1 MLELYNTYKKY
12 PNICT
17 DSRNIKKNSI
27 FFALKG
33 ENFNGNKF
41 AKEAIANGCK
51 LAVIDDKEYHNKNTL
66 LVENV
71 LKCLQDL
78 ASFHRRKLNIPIIGV
93 TGTNGKTTTKELI
106 YNVLSQRY
114 NTYYTK
120 GNLNNQIGVPLS
132 ILEITES
139 HEIAIIEMGASQI
152 NEIDNLCKIA
162 QPTLGLI
169 TNIGIAHMEGFK
181 DNEGVIKAK
190 TELYNF
196 IKENKGVVFVN
207 SSDKLLKEKSNNITR
222 ITYGNHLNSQ
232 YKTSIIKKFP
242 FISIEAEE
250 KSISSNLVGD
260 FQHDNI
266 STACCIGNYFNIPI
280 EKIKKGVE
288 SYIPKNNRTEI
299 VKTKRNYII
308 LDAYNANPSS
318 MNSMI
323 DSFSQYKSENKLCII
338 GDMLELAEYSKKE
351 HNSIINKIQELGI
364 PVIYIGK
371 EFCKYTSEN
380 AFENISF
387 FQKNIEQFELK
398 DRTILIKGSRS
409 LRLERLIEHL

>member
-66 LVENV
+66 LVNDV
-71 LKCLQDL
+71 LECLQEL
-78 ASFHRRKLNIPIIGV
+78 ASFHRKNLNIPIIGV

-106 YNVLSQRY
+106 YSVLSQSY

-152 NEIDNLCKIA
+152 NEIDNLCEIA

-181 DNEGVIKAK
+181 DNKGVIKAK

-196 IKENKGVVFVN
+196 IKENKGIVFVN

-222 ITYGNHLNSQ
+222 ITYGNHLNAQ

-242 FISIEAEE
+242 FISIESE
-250 KSISSNLVGD
+250 KTPISSNLIGD
-260 FQHDNI
+260 FQYDNI

-288 SYIPKNNRTEI
+288 LYIPKNNRTEI
-299 VKTKRNYII
+299 VKTKINYII

-323 DSFSQYKSENKLCII
+323 HSFSQYKRKNKLCII
-338 GDMLELAEYSKKE
+338 GDMLELGKYSKKE
-351 HNSIINKIQELGI
+351 HSAIIKKIQEIGV

-380 AFENISF
+380 AFENISVF
-387 FQKNIEQFELK
+387 EKNRDQFDLK
-398 DRTILIKGSRS
+398 DRTILIKGSRT
-409 LRLERLIEHL
+409 LRLERLIQYL